1 MMTQKTTKIA
11 TSNLTFLSCNLKH
24 KSVKKNKGVTSM
36 IYMQHP
42 LVLLYNPELGLGN
55 EIFVEA

>member
-1 MMTQKTTKIA
+1 
-11 TSNLTFLSCNLKH
+11 
-24 KSVKKNKGVTSM
+24 M

-55 EIFVEA
+55 EIFVEAWCNE